1 MKVKVKGNSMLPA
14 LCNSDIVIIETT
26 DCYIVVELIREKLI
40 VHLVIEI
47 NNDVVLMRGDN
58 NASENNKV

>member
-1 MKVKVKGNSMLPA
+1 MLPA